1 MSYTHPK
8 LASFPPLFPG
18 LLRYS
23 CSSAGETLSHS
34 RKRIAK
40 KRPTKR
46 LRCQAWRR
54 TVSYKESRSLEK
66 GGAALVLRRSPSSSR
81 RRRHRR
87 PRVMARLP
95 CTREKASDSK
105 NRISLSVTN
114 SKAALPILCAS
125 DAMLQL
131 IPRAAVWVEAEN
143 PRYTCHPRPR
153 RPPSRPGPR
162 PSPPLYSPA
171 PSIFVSPLLLPPPPP
186 PPLPPHCSH
195 MLFFGLRVHTAT
207 VPDLRLRA
215 MGMGMP
221 MPCPAPNPRYLKK
234 DFLHKLLQ

>member
-66 GGAALVLRRSPSSSR
+66 GGAALVLRRPPSSSR

-171 PSIFVSPLLLPPPPP
+171 PSIFVAPLLLPPPSSPASASAL
-186 PPLPPHCSH
+186 LPY
-195 MLFFGLRVHTAT
+195 V
-207 VPDLRLRA
+207 VLRA
-215 MGMGMP
+215 SRPPGNCTRPEAPCDGNGNANAL
-221 MPCPAPNPRYLKK
+221 PCPKPSLLKK
-234 DFLHKLLQ
+234 GLSP